1 MSTSPQPVAGPR
13 SPTPPSQRLLAP
25 DLARGVMLLLIAL
38 AHSRQLHA
46 GGNSYATP
54 AGGGP
59 VDVGV
64 QWLLTSF
71 VDGRAAPL
79 FGILFGYG
87 LVQMTRRFSG
97 PGGDPAQARLLIRR
111 RGVWLVVFGIAHVVL
126 LYGGDVIG
134 AYGAFAVMF
143 AGVVSWSSRRLWT
156 VMAITLG
163 FGVAAAS
170 LLQLVTPADAPLAV
184 GPTLLD
190 SAIMRTSALPVLPIA
205 AVSMAPSVL
214 IGVLAARMRLLEQ
227 PDRYRPLLRRFA
239 LIGFPVAVLGA
250 QPVALQAV
258 GLWTPDSPAADA
270 LGLAV
275 FAATGIAGGLAFL
288 AAIAL
293 VADRLGDRR
302 GPVTTALVACG
313 RRSMTF
319 YIAQSPVWLVLTEPS
334 LLDLGGRLG
343 AATAA
348 GVAIATWAGTVVIA
362 YALERTGRRGPFE
375 ALLRH
380 LTYRSRP
387 RPQPAA

>member
-1 MSTSPQPVAGPR
+1 
-13 SPTPPSQRLLAP
+13 
-25 DLARGVMLLLIAL
+25 MLLLIAL

-46 GGNSYATP
+46 GGNSLTTP

-59 VDVGV
+59 VDTVV
-64 QWLLTSF
+64 HWLLTSF

-87 LVQMTRRFSG
+87 LVQMTRRYSG
-97 PGGDPAQARLLIRR
+97 LGGDPAQARRLIRR
-111 RGVWLVVFGIAHVVL
+111 RGAWLIVFGIAHVVL
-126 LYGGDVIG
+126 LYSGDVIG

-156 VMAITLG
+156 VMTITLV

-170 LLQLVTPADAPLAV
+170 LLQLVTPSDTPLAV

-190 SAIMRTSALPVLPIA
+190 SAVLRASALPVLPIA

-258 GLWTPDSPAADA
+258 GLWTPGSPGTDAAGHA
-270 LGLAV
+270 L

-293 VADRLGDRR
+293 VAYRLGDRR

-319 YIAQSPVWLVLTEPS
+319 YIAQSPVWLVTTEPS
-334 LLDLGGRLG
+334 LLDLGGKLG

-348 GVAIATWAGTVVIA
+348 GIAVATWAGTVVIA
-362 YALERTGRRGPFE
+362 YGLERTGRRGPFE
-375 ALLRH
+375 DLLRH
-380 LTYRSRP
+380 LTYSSRSHR
-387 RPQPAA
+387 QPAA

>member
-1 MSTSPQPVAGPR
+1 MSASPRPTAGPLA
-13 SPTPPSQRLLAP
+13 PTPLSQRLLAP

-38 AHSRQLHA
+38 AHSRQMHA
-46 GGNSYATP
+46 GGNSLTTP

-59 VDVGV
+59 LDTVV
-64 QWLLTSF
+64 QWVLTSF

-87 LVQMTRRFSG
+87 LVQMTRRHSG
-97 PGGDPAQARLLIRR
+97 PGGDPAQARRLIRT
-111 RGVWLVVFGIAHVVL
+111 RGAWLVVFGIAHVVL
-126 LYGGDVIG
+126 LYSGDVIG

-143 AGVVSWSSRRLWT
+143 AGVVSWSGRRLWT
-156 VMAITLG
+156 VMAITLA
-163 FGVAAAS
+163 FGVAAAA
-170 LLQLVTPADAPLAV
+170 LLQLVTPSDVPLAV

-190 SAIMRTSALPVLPIA
+190 SAILRTSALLVLPIA

-214 IGVLAARMRLLEQ
+214 IGVLAARMRLLED
-227 PDRYRPLLRRFA
+227 PARHRPLLRRTA
-239 LIGFPVAVLGA
+239 LVGFPVAGLGA

-258 GLWTPDSPAADA
+258 GLWTPGSPGADA
-270 LGLAV
+270 AGLAL

-334 LLDLGGRLG
+334 LLDLGGKLG
-343 AATAA
+343 PATAA
-348 GVAIATWAGTVVIA
+348 GIAAATWAATLVIA
-362 YALERTGRRGPFE
+362 SALERAGRRGPFE

-380 LTYRSRP
+380 LTYRSRG
-387 RPQPAA
+387 RL